1 MKKVL
6 CVFFILCLC
15 LNMCGCNSG
24 SAYNDEKITI
34 VCTGFSAYDWVK
46 ELAGGE
52 LSHISVRYLG
62 EKGVDMHSYQ
72 PSAEDMAVIKSCD
85 LLIYVGGESEDWVE
99 DALESDVN
107 PDMLVVKMLDA
118 VGEDALTEEELPGI
132 SGGAHEHRHDES
144 EHDEEEYDEHVW
156 LSPKKAA
163 VIVTEIEDCL
173 EQLDGDNASYYR
185 ENYNAYME
193 KLYELDKGYTETVE
207 AAAHK
212 TIIFG
217 DRFPFRYLTE
227 DYGIDYYAAFDGC
240 SAETE
245 ASFETITFLAG
256 RLDELNLKHIIVI
269 EGSDKRLANT
279 ISESTKDR
287 DKIIVE
293 MDSIQSVSADDIE
306 KGYTYIRAM
315 EKNLQV
321 LETIL
326 Y

>member
-1 MKKVL
+1 
-6 CVFFILCLC
+6 
-15 LNMCGCNSG
+15 MCGCNG
-24 SAYNDEKITI
+24 MGAYNDGKITI

-46 ELAGGE
+46 ELAGDE
-52 LSHISVRYLG
+52 LSHINLRYLG

-99 DALESDVN
+99 AALQDDVN

-118 VGEDALTEEELPGI
+118 VGDDALAEEELPGM
-132 SGGAHEHRHDES
+132 SSAEY

-163 VIVTEIEDCL
+163 LIITEIEGCL
-173 EQLDGDNASYYR
+173 EELDGNRASYYR
-185 ENYNAYME
+185 ENYNVYME
-193 KLYELDKGYTETVE
+193 KLNELDKGYTETVE
-207 AAAHK
+207 AAADK

-217 DRFPFRYLTE
+217 DRFPFRYMTE
-227 DYGIDYYAAFDGC
+227 DYGLDYYAAFDGC

-256 RLDELNLKHIIVI
+256 RLDERNLKYIIVI

-321 LETIL
+321 LEAVL

>member
-1 MKKVL
+1 
-6 CVFFILCLC
+6 
-15 LNMCGCNSG
+15 MCGCNDIG
-24 SAYNDEKITI
+24 AYNDGKITI

-46 ELAGGE
+46 ELAGDE
-52 LSHISVRYLG
+52 LSHINLRYLG

-99 DALESDVN
+99 DALEDDVN

-118 VGEDALTEEELPGI
+118 VGEDALAEEELPGI
-132 SGGAHEHRHDES
+132 SGA

-163 VIVTEIEDCL
+163 LIVTEIEGCL
-173 EQLDGDNASYYR
+173 EQLDGNKASYYR
-185 ENYNAYME
+185 ENYNVYTE
-193 KLYELDKGYTETVE
+193 KLHELDKGYTETIE
-207 AAAHK
+207 AAADK

-217 DRFPFRYLTE
+217 DRFPFRYMTE
-227 DYGIDYYAAFDGC
+227 DYGLDYYAAFDGC

-256 RLDELNLKHIIVI
+256 RLDEINLKYIIVI

-279 ISESTKDR
+279 ISESTKGR

-321 LETIL
+321 LEAVL
-326 Y
+326 Q

>member
-1 MKKVL
+1 
-6 CVFFILCLC
+6 
-15 LNMCGCNSG
+15 MCGCNGS
-24 SAYNDEKITI
+24 SAYDDGKITI

-46 ELAGGE
+46 ELAGDE
-52 LSHISVRYLG
+52 LSHINLKYLG
-62 EKGVDMHSYQ
+62 KKGVDMHSYQ

-99 DALESDVN
+99 DALDEDVN
-107 PDMLVVKMLDA
+107 PDMIVVKMLDA
-118 VGEDALTEEELPGI
+118 VGEDALAEEELPGL
-132 SGGAHEHRHDES
+132 SGEEHEH

-156 LSPKKAA
+156 LSPRKAA
-163 VIVTEIEDCL
+163 LIVTEIEVCL
-173 EQLDGDNASYYR
+173 ETLDRDKASYYR

-193 KLYELDKGYTETVE
+193 KLNELDKRYTKAIE
-207 AAAHK
+207 AAAGK

-217 DRFPFRYLTE
+217 DRFPFRYMTE

-256 RLDELNLKHIIVI
+256 RLDRLNLKHIIVI
-269 EGSDKRLANT
+269 EGSDKRLATT

-306 KGYTYIRAM
+306 KGYTYLRAM